1 MKNKVDKGSGELMLC
16 LALLVDDALERNEMH
31 GKNVLEALTWHVID
45 TIKLV
50 VWTWVFG
57 IRTQRDNLIFI

>member
-57 IRTQRDNLIFI
+57 